1 MLGSDSVSG
10 VPKSS
15 DSFKCRCRIFL
26 FISEIE
32 SSFFNAF
39 LERMRMLHF
48 SFEKFSRNEYST
60 YFSIPHRFDP
70 CGR

>member
-1 MLGSDSVSG
+1 MFPGSDSVSG

-39 LERMRMLHF
+39 LERMRMLRI
-48 SFEKFSRNEYST
+48 SLSEKFSPGMNIR
-60 YFSIPHRFDP
+60 SIFLNSP
-70 CGR
+70 